1 MITTGTLLTLR
12 IGLIAGFIG
21 VVIGATLAFVA
32 AYYGGWVDSLV
43 RGVVDVGLTVPSLMV
58 LIVVAADA
66 REGMT
71 VNQMALVI
79 ASLAWLYP
87 ARTIRSQVLTLR
99 ERAYVQIARMSGTS
113 GPGIIVKELLPN
125 LLPYIMASLV
135 GSVSAAILASIGLD
149 VLGLGVFE
157 APTLG
162 MTLYWV
168 NFTGAVINGW
178 WWWWLAPIVV
188 VGILF
193 ISPVPDLDRPRR
205 DRQSPAQA
213 PGLIGPGSPRG
224 RRPAIAAAPTPPT
237 STAPMSSPAHH
248 LAVAVKVAGRRA
260 MRSGPVERRRRLVAH
275 RHHRR
280 TAGGE
285 AAAVVEPAVSLRR
298 GRRFSARHGWS
309 GSGSGIEP
317 ISSCV

>member
-1 MITTGTLLTLR
+1 VPEIDAVAKNGFVPTSPPARGASALAEWILVPLRYVRRNKSLLVGLVLLFGLIAFAIIGGWLVNPDNARPLSARVLQAPSWHLPFGSDRQGRNLFAVITSGTLLTLR

-21 VVIGATLAFVA
+21 VAVGATLAFVS
-32 AYYGGWVDSLV
+32 AYYGGWIDSLI
-43 RGVVDVGLTVPSLMV
+43 RGIVDIGLTVPNLMV
-58 LIVVAADA
+58 LIVVALTL

-71 VNQMALVI
+71 VNVMALVI

-99 ERAYVQIARMSGTS
+99 ERAYVQIARLSGTS

-178 WWWWLAPIVV
+178 WWWWLAPIIV

-193 ISPVPDLDRPRR
+193 ISLFLISIGLDEIANPR
-205 DRQSPAQA
+205 
-213 PGLIGPGSPRG
+213 L
-224 RRPAIAAAPTPPT
+224 
-237 STAPMSSPAHH
+237 
-248 LAVAVKVAGRRA
+248 
-260 MRSGPVERRRRLVAH
+260 RRRV
-275 RHHRR
+275 
-280 TAGGE
+280 
-285 AAAVVEPAVSLRR
+285 
-298 GRRFSARHGWS
+298 
-309 GSGSGIEP
+309 
-317 ISSCV
+317 